1 MERQCNWHIHHPLP
15 GGVANRLP
23 LCSAQ
28 YFTRSTIDSIPYF
41 DKKVNEKS
49 PLMVSNAGI
58 DKGLFIG
65 YTVYRKGRC
74 DKRFTPFQLGNLKI
88 ETVTC
93 RSGGFCF
100 LP

>member
-28 YFTRSTIDSIPYF
+28 YFNRSTADSIPYS
-41 DKKVNEKS
+41 DKKVNKKS
-49 PLMVSNAGI
+49 PLKCGV

-65 YTVYRKGRC
+65 YTVYGKGRC
-74 DKRFTPFQLGNLKI
+74 DKRFTLI
-88 ETVTC
+88 VA
-93 RSGGFCF
+93 CF
-100 LP
+100 Y